1 MDPDI
6 SAKNISKTLQKI
18 FNVKVGVIIT
28 DSDGRIEKEGA
39 TQIAIGLYGVP
50 ALRINETIDRVNG
63 ENTKSVET
71 FCDLLAAT
79 AGLIMGQRGTNK
91 PVVKIS
97 GIDYKFDENSKI
109 IDSLSRVPE
118 EYTNYYKKN

>member
-1 MDPDI
+1 M
-6 SAKNISKTLQKI
+6 
-18 FNVKVGVIIT
+18 KVGVIIT